1 MRRFVSTLVA
11 IFVASLMTRAQAPPG
26 PARGTGRAGAQ
37 GPATP
42 APRGGG
48 GLTMGPADRPP
59 VDAAAADRGR
69 AVWAAECITCH
80 GTQARGTD
88 NGPNL
93 VRSVR
98 VLHDRTGSEIGP
110 FLKKGH
116 QMQSGRPSSALT
128 DSQAVDLAHF
138 LRQRIND
145 TLRGSPIFNVHDILT
160 GNATAG
166 AAYFNGEG
174 RCAICHTATN
184 HSLAGI
190 ATRIPSPV
198 DVQQRMLF
206 PGTARGRGTGPSP
219 TAVTVT
225 VTPNGGAPMSGVLLQ
240 LDDFYV
246 TLRDASGTVHVVK
259 QAPGTRVAT
268 TDPLQAHHELLDRI
282 TDKNMHDLVAYL
294 VTLK

>member
-1 MRRFVSTLVA
+1 MYRLASAILAVLVA
-11 IFVASLMTRAQAPPG
+11 SVMLRAQAPQA
-26 PARGTGRAGAQ
+26 PARGGGRGAGGAQ
-37 GPATP
+37 TTAPP
-42 APRGGG
+42 APRGGPT
-48 GLTMGPADRPP
+48 LGPADRPP

-69 AVWAAECITCH
+69 TVWAAECITCH

-93 VRSVR
+93 VRSVL
-98 VLHDRTGSEIGP
+98 VLHDRNGSEIGP

-116 QMQSGRPSSALT
+116 QTQSGRPSSALT
-128 DSQAVDLAHF
+128 ESQAVDLAHF

-145 TLRGSPIFNVHDILT
+145 TLRGSPIFNVQDILT
-160 GNATAG
+160 GDAAAG

-174 RCAICHTATN
+174 RCTACHTTTS

-206 PGTARGRGTGPSP
+206 PGTARGRGAGPNP
-219 TAVTVT
+219 TAVTVE
-225 VTPNGGAPMSGVLLQ
+225 VTPEGGASMSGVLLQ

-246 TLRDASGTVHVVK
+246 TFRDPSGVVHAVKQTPGTKVVK
-259 QAPGTRVAT
+259 